1 MTWGE
6 LYALFCVETGWTWE
20 YVDEEMTLPRCDG
33 FVALWKQTPPLRT
46 TLRIIA
52 GALGMKDSESKSA
65 TPKPTDDEP
74 VPAPAR
80 ARSGRPDLG
89 AYLDAFGSAGMQV
102 EKRGAR

>member
-52 GALGMKDSESKSA
+52 GALGMKAPESGATDAKS
-65 TPKPTDDEP
+65 TVQP
-74 VPAPAR
+74 VSSAK
-80 ARSGRPDLG
+80 PDLG
-89 AYLDAFGSAGMQV
+89 MYLEAFGAAGLRV
-102 EKRGAR
+102 EKRTGQ